1 MYLLCWLRVFFC
13 SSAFSQ
19 VNVCSFKFLEHRTS
33 VSVDSVSACGFA
45 LSLVRELLAGSGE
58 SSVTV
63 GGVEV
68 AFDVG
73 SGCDGG
79 NGGEAFDAGG
89 GCEAA
94 GGGVAFDAG
103 GGCAAAGGGVAFDA
117 GGGCEAAGG
126 GG

>member
-1 MYLLCWLRVFFC
+1 MQQVLQCA
-13 SSAFSQ
+13 S
-19 VNVCSFKFLEHRTS
+19 VNVCSFKFSEHQTS
-33 VSVDSVSACGFA
+33 VSVDPVSVCGSACGFA

-79 NGGEAFDAGG
+79 GVAFDTGG

-94 GGGVAFDAG
+94 G
-103 GGCAAAGGGVAFDA
+103 AGGGVAFVG
-117 GGGCEAAGG
+117 GGGCEAAGAG
-126 GG
+126 G